1 LPFRQNIS
9 DIGTSQEETKND
21 DDINDFES
29 SYNEINEL
37 KKRKKKDW

>member
-1 LPFRQNIS
+1 M
-9 DIGTSQEETKND
+9 GTSQEETEND
-21 DDINDFES
+21 DDIYEFEA